1 MCIMVYLDY
10 AAGCPVKKE
19 VLDCFYDTSLKYYAN
34 PNSSHKLGLEAK
46 NVIDEAT
53 SDIAKILGVKS
64 DEIIYTSGASESN
77 NLVIKGIASRYRNRG
92 RHILISSLEHNSI
105 VSSATKLQESGFEV
119 EIIPV
124 LPDGLIDIE
133 SLKDMIRDDTILVS
147 VCSVDS
153 EIGIRQP
160 IEKIA
165 SIIKEYPNC
174 YFHTDATQ
182 AIGKVMIDYSLA
194 DLITITPHKFYGLS
208 GIGILIKRNNVSI
221 TAQIDGG
228 KSTTIYRSG
237 TPTLALIVSSAK
249 ALQLA
254 YDEEKSSYDYI
265 LKLNNIIKNG
275 LVKYK
280 RVHINSTANS
290 INNIINFSVK
300 GIRAIDLERRLES
313 YSIYVSTKTSC
324 CPIETPS
331 KLVYALTRDKSL
343 SSSSIRLSIS
353 SFTTLDDVLEF
364 LRVFDI
370 IYKEYDNNG
379 EI

>member
-1 MCIMVYLDY
+1 MVYLDY

-182 AIGKVMIDYSLA
+182 AIGKVMIDYSLV

>member
-1 MCIMVYLDY
+1 MVYLDY
-10 AAGCPVKKE
+10 AAGCPVKEE
-19 VLDCFYDTSLKYYAN
+19 VLDCFYDVSLKYFAN

-133 SLKDMIRDDTILVS
+133 SLKGMIRDDTILVS

-153 EIGIRQP
+153 ELGIRQP

-182 AIGKVMIDYSLA
+182 AIGKVMIDYSLV

-208 GIGILIKRNNVSI
+208 GIGILIKRSNVSI

-280 RVHINSTANS
+280 RVHINSTTNS

-370 IYKEYDNNG
+370 IYKEYDSNG

>member
-1 MCIMVYLDY
+1 MVYLDY

-19 VLDCFYDTSLKYYAN
+19 VLDCFYDVSLKYFAN

-133 SLKDMIRDDTILVS
+133 SLKGMIRDDTILVS

-153 EIGIRQP
+153 ELGIRQP

-182 AIGKVMIDYSLA
+182 AIGKVMIDYSLV

-208 GIGILIKRNNVSI
+208 GIGILIKRSNVSI

-370 IYKEYDNNG
+370 IYKEYDSNG

>member
-1 MCIMVYLDY
+1 MVYLDY

-19 VLDCFYDTSLKYYAN
+19 VLDCFYDVSLKYFAN

-153 EIGIRQP
+153 ELGIRQP

-182 AIGKVMIDYSLA
+182 AIGKVMIDYSLV

-208 GIGILIKRNNVSI
+208 GIGILIKRSNVSI

-370 IYKEYDNNG
+370 IYKEYDSNG

>member
-1 MCIMVYLDY
+1 MVYLDY

>member
-1 MCIMVYLDY
+1 MVYLDY

-19 VLDCFYDTSLKYYAN
+19 VLDCFYDVSLKYFAN

-133 SLKDMIRDDTILVS
+133 SLKGMIRDDTILVS

-153 EIGIRQP
+153 ELGIRQP

-182 AIGKVMIDYSLA
+182 AIGKVMIDYSLV

-208 GIGILIKRNNVSI
+208 GIGILIKRSNVSI

-280 RVHINSTANS
+280 RVHINSTTNS

-370 IYKEYDNNG
+370 IYKEYDSNG

>member
-1 MCIMVYLDY
+1 MVYLDY
-10 AAGCPVKKE
+10 VAGCPVKKE
-19 VLDCFYDTSLKYYAN
+19 VLDCFYDVSLKYFAN

-105 VSSATKLQESGFEV
+105 VSSATKLQESGFEI

-124 LPDGLIDIE
+124 LSDGLIDIE

-153 EIGIRQP
+153 ELGIRQP

-182 AIGKVMIDYSLA
+182 TIGKVMIDYSLV

-208 GIGILIKRNNVSI
+208 GIGILIKRSNVSI

-370 IYKEYDNNG
+370 IYKEYDSNG

>member
-1 MCIMVYLDY
+1 MVYLDY

-182 AIGKVMIDYSLA
+182 AIGKVMIDYSLV

-237 TPTLALIVSSAK
+237 TPNLALIVSSAK
-249 ALQLA
+249 ALKLA

>member
-1 MCIMVYLDY
+1 MVYLDY

-182 AIGKVMIDYSLA
+182 AIGKVMIDYSLV

-237 TPTLALIVSSAK
+237 TPNLALIVSSAK
-249 ALQLA
+249 ALKLA

-280 RVHINSTANS
+280 MVHINSTANS

>member
-1 MCIMVYLDY
+1 MVYLDY

-182 AIGKVMIDYSLA
+182 AIGKVMIDYSLV

-237 TPTLALIVSSAK
+237 TPNLALIVSSAK
-249 ALQLA
+249 ALKLA

-280 RVHINSTANS
+280 MVHINSTANS

-370 IYKEYDNNG
+370 IYKEYDSNG

>member
-1 MCIMVYLDY
+1 MIYLDY
-10 AAGCPVKKE
+10 AAATKVDDG
-19 VLDCFYDTSLKYYAN
+19 VLDLFYHMTKKYYAN

-182 AIGKVMIDYSLA
+182 AIGKVMIDYSLV

-237 TPTLALIVSSAK
+237 TPNLALIVSSAK
-249 ALQLA
+249 ALKLA

-280 RVHINSTANS
+280 MVHINSTANS

>member
-1 MCIMVYLDY
+1 MVYLDY

-19 VLDCFYDTSLKYYAN
+19 VLDCFYDASLKYFAN

-133 SLKDMIRDDTILVS
+133 NLKDMIRDDTILVS

-153 EIGIRQP
+153 ELGIRQP

-165 SIIKEYPNC
+165 SIIKEYPEC

-182 AIGKVMIDYSLA
+182 AIGKVMIDYSLV

-208 GIGILIKRNNVSI
+208 GIGILIKRSNVSI

-370 IYKEYDNNG
+370 IYKEYDSNG